1 MKKTIIVEFLS
12 LFESKETPQN
22 QIAIAMQML
31 ILPMLDHAFQ
41 NGQNWDIIDSS
52 ILKTIVENLPE
63 PDKKVSSLTYLF
75 LKLQLCLAISF
86 SHDC

>member
-52 ILKTIVENLPE
+52 IIRTIVKKLPD
-63 PDKKVSSLTYLF
+63 PDEKVSSLGYLF
-75 LKLQLCLAISF
+75 
-86 SHDC
+86 

>member
-1 MKKTIIVEFLS
+1 MKKAILVQFLS
-12 LFESKETPQN
+12 LFESKETAHN
-22 QIAIAMQML
+22 QLAIAMQML

-52 ILKTIVENLPE
+52 IIRTIVKKLPD
-63 PDKKVSSLTYLF
+63 PDEKVSSLTYLF